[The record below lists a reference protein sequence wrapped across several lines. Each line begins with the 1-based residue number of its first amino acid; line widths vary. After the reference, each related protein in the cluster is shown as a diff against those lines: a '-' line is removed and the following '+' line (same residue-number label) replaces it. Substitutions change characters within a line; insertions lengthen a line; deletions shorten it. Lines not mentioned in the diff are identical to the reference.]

1 MNSPGLVVG
10 GGFFEREKVQE
21 NCGEWCYLEQPQC
34 GKHFVTFCTIS
45 IPTTLVGVE
54 LEISNK
60 DLPDRVLSPAIIHSS
75 IIVVIQ
81 RTYYGIYQL
90 EDVLAKSLR
99 GHRI

>member
-1 MNSPGLVVG
+1 VESDVISNNLSVG
-10 GGFFEREKVQE
+10 K
-21 NCGEWCYLEQPQC
+21 
-34 GKHFVTFCTIS
+34 CTIS